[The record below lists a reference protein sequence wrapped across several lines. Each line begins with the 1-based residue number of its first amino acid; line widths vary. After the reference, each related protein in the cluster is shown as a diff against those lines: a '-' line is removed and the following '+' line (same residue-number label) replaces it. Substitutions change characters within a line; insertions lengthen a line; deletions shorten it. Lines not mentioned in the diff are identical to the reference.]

1 MVTPGSMPGGNMAA
15 ALLDRAFSIRLLVLV
30 VTAALPATTRA
41 EPMIELISDP
51 TGDFLRFVD
60 TTAPG
65 TVRRQ
70 VTISGLPT
78 GWKMRAID
86 VRPSTGELYG
96 LAAPDGIIT
105 SLGLYRIH
113 IVTGVATIVGVTW
126 TVAFT
131 SSATADMDFDP
142 LDDTLH
148 VATGANAE
156 YWLVNPDT
164 AVPFGPVAQTL
175 HYATGEGTDPPYVAG
190 LAFDRNVA
198 GSALRTLYGL
208 DRFSAKLV
216 RVGAVDSPPV
226 GPDQGVVRNIGLL
239 DAMIAGNPLAPLG
252 NQLGLDVSPSGL
264 AVASLTDQFATVGY
278 LFTIDLLTGAAT
290 PMSSFGVSG
299 LVDVAF
305 PGPMSYYT
313 VTPCRVVDTRQ
324 PSPGSPLVAGAPR
337 VFAIAG
343 ECGISATARAV
354 SLNIAVTAPTS
365 LGYVTLYPAGTAIPT
380 VSTINFAANATRT
393 NNAIIPLGATG
404 EIAAV
409 LATGT
414 AHCIIDVTGYME

>member
-1 MVTPGSMPGGNMAA
+1 MGRLRESAS
-15 ALLDRAFSIRLLVLV
+15 SIRLLILV
-30 VTAALPATTRA
+30 VLAALPTTARA
-41 EPMIELISDP
+41 EPMIELLSDP

-70 VTISGLPT
+70 LTITGLPG

-86 VRPSTGELYG
+86 VRPTTGELYG
-96 LAAPDGIIT
+96 LAGPDGIIT

-113 IVTGVATIVGVTW
+113 IVTGVATIVGSAW
-126 TVAFT
+126 TVDFT

-142 LDDTLH
+142 LNDTLH
-148 VATGANAE
+148 VATGASAQ

-164 AVPFGPVAQTL
+164 AVPALPAGQTL
-175 HYATGEGTDPPYVAG
+175 HYAVGDGTDPPYVAG
-190 LAFDRNVA
+190 LAFDRNA
-198 GSALRTLYGL
+198 TGASLRTLFGI
-208 DRFSAKLV
+208 DRKTAKLV
-216 RVGAVDSPPV
+216 RVGNVDSPPT
-226 GPDQGVVRNIGLL
+226 GPDQGVVHAVGLL
-239 DAMIAGNPLAPLG
+239 NAMVAGSPLDPLG
-252 NQLGLDVSPSGL
+252 NQIGFDISPSGL
-264 AVASLTDQFATVGY
+264 PVASLTDQTASVGY
-278 LFTIDLLTGAAT
+278 LFTIDLATGAAT
-290 PMSSFGVSG
+290 TLNPFGVGG

-324 PSPGSPLVAGAPR
+324 PAPGLPLVAGPPR
-337 VFAIAG
+337 LFAIAG
-343 ECGISATARAV
+343 ECGISPTARAV
-354 SLNIAVTAPTS
+354 SLNVAVTAPTS
-365 LGYVTLYPAGTAIPT
+365 LGYVTLYPAGTSVPL

-393 NNAIIPLGATG
+393 NNAIIPLGVSG
-404 EIAAV
+404 EIAAI

>member
-1 MVTPGSMPGGNMAA
+1 
-15 ALLDRAFSIRLLVLV
+15 
-30 VTAALPATTRA
+30 
-41 EPMIELISDP
+41 
-51 TGDFLRFVD
+51 
-60 TTAPG
+60 
-65 TVRRQ
+65 
-70 VTISGLPT
+70 
-78 GWKMRAID
+78 MRAID
-86 VRPSTGELYG
+86 VRPSTGQLYG

-105 SLGLYRIH
+105 TLGLYQLS
-113 IVTGVATIVGVTW
+113 IVSGAATIVGAAW
-126 TVAFT
+126 AVAFA
-131 SSATADMDFDP
+131 SSSTADMDFDP

-148 VATGANAE
+148 VATGGSAE

-164 AVPFGPVAQTL
+164 AVPFGPVGQTL
-175 HYATGEGTDPPYVAG
+175 RYATGEGTNPPYVAG

-198 GSALRTLYGL
+198 GAALRTLYGL

-216 RVGAVDSPPV
+216 RVGNVDSPPG
-226 GPDQGVVRNIGLL
+226 GPDQGVVRNIGLMN
-239 DAMIAGNPLAPLG
+239 AAVGGNPLGPLG
-252 NQLGLDVSPSGL
+252 NQLGLDISPSGL
-264 AVASLTDQFATVGY
+264 AVASLTDNSGPVGY
-278 LFTIDLLTGAAT
+278 LFTIDLATGAAT
-290 PMSSFGVSG
+290 ALGPFGVGG
-299 LVDVAF
+299 LVDIAF

-324 PSPGSPLVAGAPR
+324 PAPGSPLVAGPPH

-354 SLNIAVTAPTS
+354 SLNVAVTAPTS

-393 NNAIIPLGATG
+393 NNAIIPLGASG

-409 LATGT
+409 LATGS